1 MCSGRIDLEFILR
14 ALANRQDG
22 VFIGGCRLNECNYTT
37 QGNYDALAV
46 TMIAKKIM
54 EHIGINPDR
63 LQIQFMNASDGI
75 LLADSI
81 NSFSRKVREL
91 GPIGQAEG
99 IDPKVYNF
107 SLTAI
112 RKMVPYI
119 RLVERER
126 LRIPVKSKEK
136 YYEFYSSEE
145 FDRLFK
151 ELIADKLAMGQITA
165 LLGEQPLTTGEISD
179 RLGLNPSQ
187 VAKYMNTSSCHGLV
201 RYDVDQN
208 RYALA

>member
-22 VFIGGCRLNECNYTT
+22 VFIGGCRLGECNYTT
-37 QGNYDALAV
+37 QGNFDALAV
-46 TMIAKKIM
+46 TMISKKIM
-54 EHIGINPDR
+54 EYIGINPDR
-63 LQIQFMNASDGI
+63 LRIEFMNASDGI
-75 LLADSI
+75 LLAESI
-81 NSFSRKVREL
+81 NSFSRTIREL
-91 GPIGQAEG
+91 GQVGKAEG
-99 IDPKVYNF
+99 IDPAVYNF
-107 SLTAI
+107 KLAAI

-151 ELIADKLAMGQITA
+151 ELIVDKLAMSQITA
-165 LLGEQPLTTGEISD
+165 LLGKEPLTTGEISD
-179 RLGLNPSQ
+179 RLGLNPSE
-187 VAKYMNTSSCHGLV
+187 VAKYMNTSSRHGLV